1 MRVGVFIFC
10 LFLINCSKKQCG
22 ELTFDS
28 TTKTTY
34 SNNDLFTGD
43 CKTLYF
49 NGKLKS
55 EQSYKEGKDHGD
67 WIFYFMN
74 GSIQTKGTFKNGLS
88 IGEWKYYQDN
98 GKLWKEKFYSENGKK
113 IGVWKEYGTNGD
125 LINKLTFKN

>member
-1 MRVGVFIFC
+1 MRAVIFIFC

-22 ELTFDS
+22 ELTFDKS
-28 TTKTTY
+28 TKTTY

-43 CKTLYF
+43 CKSFYF

-67 WIFYFMN
+67 WIFYFMD

-88 IGEWKYYQDN
+88 TGEWKYYQDN
-98 GKLWKEKFYSENGKK
+98 GKLWKENFYSENGKK
-113 IGVWKEYGTNGD
+113 IGIWKEYGTDGD
-125 LINKLTFKN
+125 LIKKITYKN